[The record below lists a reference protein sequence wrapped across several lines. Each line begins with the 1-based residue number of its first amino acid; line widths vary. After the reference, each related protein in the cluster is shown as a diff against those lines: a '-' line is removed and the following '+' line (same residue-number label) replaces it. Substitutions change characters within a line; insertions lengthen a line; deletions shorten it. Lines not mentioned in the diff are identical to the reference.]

1 MEYRRNSFVP
11 FRSFRKFSLYG
22 IIEIVLLLYIHNN
35 YKLLLSEN
43 YIFIRKLMKKWSV
56 EEIVSFVFDLSEI
69 LFIENNWDCSVIA
82 YLQQL

>member
-69 LFIENNWDCSVIA
+69 LFIENN
-82 YLQQL
+82 